1 MSITNRLRLLLVPL
15 VAVLAAS
22 GVNGAAASPPTT
34 ATGAFTYTSATFNS
48 TRAAGGNT
56 IIDLSATVSYAGTFS
71 GTSTLHGIL
80 IIHADGS
87 ANFHD
92 VETFTGTVNGVP
104 GTLTFNLVGSGSS
117 VPPPGSFR
125 GTDVIVRGTGA
136 LATLHGVLDEIGTV
150 PMPAIGP
157 VGTYTGQ
164 IHSGTP

>member
-1 MSITNRLRLLLVPL
+1 MSSTNRLRWLLVPL

-22 GVNGAAASPPTT
+22 GVTGTAASPPTT
-34 ATGAFTYTSATFNS
+34 ATGAFRYTSSTFHS

-56 IIDLSATVSYAGTFS
+56 IIHLSATVAYAGTFS
-71 GTSTLHGIL
+71 GASTLHGIL

-92 VETFTGTVNGVP
+92 VETFTGAVNGVP
-104 GTLTFNLVGSGSS
+104 GTLTFDLFGSGSS

-125 GTDVIVRGTGA
+125 GSAVIVRATGA

-150 PMPAIGP
+150 PHPKIGP
-157 VGTYTGQ
+157 VGAYTGQ